1 MGDRD
6 RLSVADPAPAITVVG
21 SLNMDLTVRAS
32 RLPRGGETLTGSGF
46 STAPGGKGAN
56 QALAAVRAGGRVR
69 MIGAVGRDAFGAT
82 LVGTLAD
89 AGVDTERVR
98 RDDGPSGVALITVAD
113 DAENTIVVVP
123 GANAALA
130 TLDAADE
137 AAIAAADLLMLQLE
151 VPLVTVIRAAQV
163 AAAAGVPVLLNP
175 SPIRPLPAD
184 LLAAVDILVV
194 NETEAA
200 ELGPDT
206 LPGRGHL
213 VTTLG
218 AAGARYRGPG
228 GAVATAAPPPVEPVD
243 TTGAGDAFAG
253 ALAVAWCR
261 GDDPAAALRW
271 ACAAGAL
278 ATTVP
283 GAGVAA
289 PFAAEIT
296 RAVDADSGA
305 TSPSRWARCRCP

>member
-1 MGDRD
+1 VGSRD
-6 RLSVADPAPAITVVG
+6 RWSASDPAPAITVVG
-21 SLNMDLTVRAS
+21 SLNMDLIVRAP
-32 RLPRGGETLTGSGF
+32 RLPNRGETLTGSGF

-56 QALAAVRAGGRVR
+56 QALAAARAGGRVR
-69 MIGAVGRDAFGAT
+69 MIGAVGRDDFGTT
-82 LVGTLAD
+82 LMGTLAD
-89 AGVDTERVR
+89 GGVDIERVR
-98 RDDGPSGVALITVAD
+98 RDDRPSGVALITVAD

-123 GANAALA
+123 GANAALTA
-130 TLDAADE
+130 LDAADE
-137 AAIAAADLLMLQLE
+137 AAIAAADLVILQLE
-151 VPLVTVIRAAQV
+151 VPPATVTRAAQV

-184 LLAAVDILVV
+184 LLAAVDILLV

-200 ELGPDT
+200 ELGADV
-206 LPGRGHL
+206 LPGGGHL

-228 GAVATAAPPPVEPVD
+228 GAVATAIPPPVEPVD

-271 ACAAGAL
+271 ACGAGAL

-289 PFAAEIT
+289 PFAAEIA
-296 RAVDADSGA
+296 RAVGADPGA
-305 TSPSRWARCRCP
+305 TAPSS